1 MRQRTSIF
9 DAPGIN
15 ARPRV
20 IAPRSLA
27 VFTVVVAA
35 VFVLMVPNPT
45 LERRAIE
52 SRRGDLLT
60 VSYLANLLRTDPDD
74 PELRFALARQQLA
87 RNETDAA
94 RATLRPLLDST
105 DPRLRADSHWR
116 DWLSYR
122 EAWSRLPD
130 TSPLRPALHKAM
142 IKRLHELAAEPW
154 PEEMTVRIAADA
166 FALGER
172 QIGTGLIKALARRP
186 GASFDAGWY
195 AESARTVLDA
205 GDYRGAAALY
215 LVARQRA
222 TGLAARRQHYLA
234 ALHALQAGNLLDE
247 AIATAERELG
257 DLADDTETL
266 YAVVVLARACNR
278 PDVADRLARRMLRLS
293 LLDQL
298 RRRQLAEA
306 GLDGGLLATAGTAAA
321 APAGAPGT
329 LGLPFDERIYS
340 LAYDAFLGNRNLA
353 DAFRVADSAVRQR
366 PDDLAWRE
374 RLAKVAEWH
383 GQPRIALDQWL
394 LLARRDGRR
403 EAWEAVLRLAP
414 GLTDDEAL
422 VAALEWDARQRPL
435 DLARLSAVVDTYERL
450 GRTRD
455 ALAFL
460 QARAGGQAPAAV
472 LEALEQLAER
482 AGEIELAI
490 ATLGR
495 LEARLGPDPRR
506 AERLVALLMREGRG
520 REAFAALDRAR
531 PRAAGDDKAF
541 WRLHAELAA
550 FIEDNAA
557 ARDSLRRVVD
567 FDDATETEFTRYLDL
582 VRAADPAAA
591 GPVAERAWRRFG
603 RIDQLK
609 RVLDLYAEAG
619 READIARVLGQL
631 TPAQLREAEQDAR
644 FLAQRGRHHQLA
656 GRRAAAAADYQQALT
671 LQPEAEGV
679 REALLWMLIDGND
692 APTLRSLLARHED
705 TWAAEESLH
714 DALAAAWQ
722 ALSRPQR
729 ALDRYYTPRLRQHRD
744 DFLWMLAYADAL
756 EQNGD
761 TDRAWRLRE
770 ALLRQ
775 ERRPAQA
782 EPTPEQLD
790 QVRRLARLR
799 LARSQNPGDPAHALL
814 RELLRLDRAPDAPLS
829 PAAREL
835 VLAWFIDQGQM
846 EGVRGFLWHQ
856 YGKSLAR
863 PLWAETTAALG
874 NADPREAAR
883 LLEQWDERLPRYDR
897 VNLARLAG
905 TPAIAA
911 TAAFEAM
918 DLQRDDETSH
928 LQLTEVMLDQAD
940 RADLDLAQRQLGSI
954 DETFTGARL
963 DLALAPRLR
972 LAVELGRVSRQII
985 DRNYFSAL
993 PGLEALAIARLD
1005 WMHDD
1010 GTTRLAIGRRDS
1022 YAGYTPVLVE
1032 REQRL
1037 NRHLSLTATLGR
1049 DQPATENAALRVA
1062 GLRQQA
1068 GLGLTV
1074 RLSVRDQLNLRFDD
1088 YRYTAQNGLPIGRAR
1103 QTQLEYAHAFRTE
1116 LSDLVGSAFASSY
1129 DFEGGVDTTDAR
1141 AIEIKQRLF
1150 ATTPVD
1156 AAALAPSSFNLYG
1169 LRLSTNTRHITD
1181 YTRALRP
1188 IGSVGLLHNSVVGAG
1203 YDYSLGLAGSVLGND
1218 HFSALL
1224 REDKG
1229 GTGTYAKTRQFAL
1242 HYRYLF

>member
-9 DAPGIN
+9 DALGN
-15 ARPRV
+15 SARPRV
-20 IAPRSLA
+20 LAPRGLTL
-27 VFTVVVAA
+27 FTVVVAV

-60 VSYLANLLRTDPDD
+60 VAYLANLLRTDPDD
-74 PELRFALARQQLA
+74 PALRFALARQQLA

-94 RATLRPLLDST
+94 RATLRPLLDSP
-105 DPRLRADSHWR
+105 DPQLRADSHWR

-130 TSPLRPALHKAM
+130 GSPLRPALHKAM
-142 IKRLHELAAEPW
+142 LRRLHELAAETW
-154 PEEMTVRIAADA
+154 PEDMQVRIAADA
-166 FALGER
+166 FTLGER
-172 QIGTGLIKALARRP
+172 ALGSQAIKALARRP
-186 GASFDAGWY
+186 GTRFDAGWY
-195 AESARTVLDA
+195 AESARTLLEA
-205 GDYRGAAALY
+205 GDYRGGAELY
-215 LVARQRA
+215 LVARKRA
-222 TGLAARRQHYLA
+222 TSLQARRSHYLA
-234 ALHALQAGNLLDE
+234 ALHTLQAGNLLDE
-247 AIATAERELG
+247 AVATAERELG

-266 YAVVVLARACNR
+266 YAVVVLARACGR
-278 PDVADRLARRMLRLS
+278 PDVADRLARRMIRLS
-293 LLDQL
+293 LRDQL
-298 RRRQLAEA
+298 QRWQLAQA
-306 GLDGGLLATAGTAAA
+306 GLDGGLQPTATTA
-321 APAGAPGT
+321 PPGAPG
-329 LGLPFDERIYS
+329 LAFDERIYS

-353 DAFRVADSAVRQR
+353 DAYRVAESAVRQR

-383 GQPRIALDQWL
+383 GQPRVALDQWL
-394 LLARRDGRR
+394 VLARRDGRR
-403 EAWEAVLRLAP
+403 DAWEAVLRLAP

-422 VAALEWDARQRPL
+422 VAALEWDARRQNP
-435 DLARLSAVVDTYERL
+435 DPARLAAVVATYERL
-450 GRTRD
+450 GRVQD

-460 QARAGGQAPAAV
+460 QARAGDKAPAEV

-482 AGEIELAI
+482 AGEIDLAI

-506 AERLVALLMREGRG
+506 AERVVALLMREGRG
-520 REAFAALDRAR
+520 REAFAALERAK
-531 PRAAGDDKAF
+531 PHTAPGDKAF
-541 WRLHAELAA
+541 WRLHADLAA
-550 FIEDNAA
+550 FIEDKPAA
-557 ARDSLRRVVD
+557 QDSYRRVAD
-567 FDDATETEFTRYLDL
+567 FDDVTETEFTRYIEL
-582 VRAADPAAA
+582 VREADPTAA
-591 GPVAERAWRRFG
+591 GPVAERAWQRFG
-603 RIDQLK
+603 QTAQLK

-619 READIARVLGQL
+619 READIARVLARL
-631 TPAQLREAEQDAR
+631 TPAQRRDAEQDAR

-656 GRRAAAAADYQQALT
+656 GRRAAARADYQQALA
-671 LQPEAEGV
+671 LQPRAEGV

-692 APTLRSLLARHED
+692 APTLRNLLARHED
-705 TWAAEESLH
+705 AWAEDEALH

-729 ALDRYYTPRLRQHRD
+729 ALDRYYTPRLREHRG
-744 DFLWMLAYADAL
+744 DFLWMLGYADAL

-770 ALLRQ
+770 ALLK
-775 ERRPAQA
+775 QA
-782 EPTPEQLD
+782 
-790 QVRRLARLR
+790 
-799 LARSQNPGDPAHALL
+799 
-814 RELLRLDRAPDAPLS
+814 RLDRPADAPFS
-829 PAAREL
+829 PAARKL
-835 VLAWFIDQGQM
+835 VLAWFIDQGQI

-874 NADPREAAR
+874 SADPREAGR
-883 LLEQWDERLPRYDR
+883 LLEEWDERLPRYDR

-928 LQLTEVMLDQAD
+928 LQLTEIMLEQAD

-954 DETFTGARL
+954 DETFTGARV
-963 DLALAPRLR
+963 DIGLAPRLR

-1005 WMHDD
+1005 WQHDD

-1032 REQRL
+1032 REQRVS
-1037 NRHLSLTATLGR
+1037 RQLSLTATIGR

-1068 GLGLTV
+1068 GLGLTL
-1074 RLSVRDQLNLRFDD
+1074 RLTVRDQLNLRFDD
-1088 YRYTAQNGLPIGRAR
+1088 YRYSAQNGLPVGRAR
-1103 QTQLEYAHAFRTE
+1103 QTQLEYAHAFRSE
-1116 LSDLVGSAFASSY
+1116 LSDLIGSAFASNY
-1129 DFEGGVDTTDAR
+1129 AFEGGVDTTDAR
-1141 AIEIKQRLF
+1141 AVEIKQRLF

-1188 IGSVGLLHNSVVGAG
+1188 FGSVGLLHNSVVGAG

-1218 HFSALL
+1218 HFSAML

>member
-9 DAPGIN
+9 DALGN
-15 ARPRV
+15 SARPRV
-20 IAPRSLA
+20 LAPRGLTL
-27 VFTVVVAA
+27 FTVVVAV

-60 VSYLANLLRTDPDD
+60 VAYLANLLRTDPDD
-74 PELRFALARQQLA
+74 PALRFALARQQLA

-94 RATLRPLLDST
+94 RATLRPLLDSP
-105 DPRLRADSHWR
+105 DPQLRADSHWR

-130 TSPLRPALHKAM
+130 GSPLRPALHKAM
-142 IKRLHELAAEPW
+142 LRRLHELAAETW
-154 PEEMTVRIAADA
+154 PEDMQVRIAADA
-166 FALGER
+166 FTLGER
-172 QIGTGLIKALARRP
+172 ALGSQTIKALARRP
-186 GASFDAGWY
+186 GTRFDAGWY
-195 AESARTVLDA
+195 AESARTLLEA
-205 GDYRGAAALY
+205 GDYRGGAELY
-215 LVARQRA
+215 LVARKRA
-222 TGLAARRQHYLA
+222 TSLQARRSHYLA
-234 ALHALQAGNLLDE
+234 ALHTLQAGNLLDE
-247 AIATAERELG
+247 AVTTAERELD

-266 YAVVVLARACNR
+266 YAVVVLARACGR
-278 PDVADRLARRMLRLS
+278 PDVADRLARRMIRLS
-293 LLDQL
+293 LRDQL
-298 RRRQLAEA
+298 QRWQLAQA
-306 GLDGGLLATAGTAAA
+306 GLDASLRPTAGTASAT
-321 APAGAPGT
+321 APAGAPG
-329 LGLPFDERIYS
+329 LAFDERIYS

-353 DAFRVADSAVRQR
+353 DAYRVAESAVRQR

-383 GQPRIALDQWL
+383 GQPRVALDQWL
-394 LLARRDGRR
+394 VLARRDGRR
-403 EAWEAVLRLAP
+403 DAWEAVLRLAP

-422 VAALEWDARQRPL
+422 VAALEWDARRQTPDPTR
-435 DLARLSAVVDTYERL
+435 LAAVVATYERL
-450 GRTRD
+450 GRVQE

-460 QARAGGQAPAAV
+460 QARAGDKAPAEV

-482 AGEIELAI
+482 AGEIDLAI

-506 AERLVALLMREGRG
+506 AERVVALLMREGRG
-520 REAFAALDRAR
+520 REAFAALERAK
-531 PRAAGDDKAF
+531 PHTAPGDKAF
-541 WRLHAELAA
+541 WRLHADLAA
-550 FIEDNAA
+550 FIEDKPAA
-557 ARDSLRRVVD
+557 QDSYRRVAD
-567 FDDATETEFTRYLDL
+567 FDDVTETEFTRYLEL
-582 VRAADPAAA
+582 VREADPAAA
-591 GPVAERAWRRFG
+591 GPVAERAWQRFG
-603 RIDQLK
+603 QTAQLK

-631 TPAQLREAEQDAR
+631 TPAQRRDAEQDAR

-656 GRRAAAAADYQQALT
+656 GRRAAARADYQQALA
-671 LQPEAEGV
+671 LQPRAEGV

-692 APTLRSLLARHED
+692 APTLRNLLARHED
-705 TWAAEESLH
+705 AWAEDEALH

-729 ALDRYYTPRLRQHRD
+729 ALDRYYTPRLREHRG
-744 DFLWMLAYADAL
+744 DFLWMLGYADAL

-770 ALLRQ
+770 ALLQQARR
-775 ERRPAQA
+775 ERPADA
-782 EPTPEQLD
+782 EPTAAQLD
-790 QVRRLARLR
+790 QARRAARLR
-799 LARSQNPGDPAHALL
+799 LARSQNPGDPSHAVL
-814 RELLRLDRAPDAPLS
+814 REILRLDRPADAPFS

-835 VLAWFIDQGQM
+835 VLAWFIDQGQI

-874 NADPREAAR
+874 SADPREAGR

-928 LQLTEVMLDQAD
+928 LQLTEIMLEQAD
-940 RADLDLAQRQLGSI
+940 RADLDFAQRQLGSI
-954 DETFTGARL
+954 DESFTGARL
-963 DLALAPRLR
+963 DIGLAPRLR

-993 PGLEALAIARLD
+993 PGLEALAMARLD
-1005 WMHDD
+1005 WQHDD

-1022 YAGYTPVLVE
+1022 YASYTPVLVE
-1032 REQRL
+1032 REQRI
-1037 NRHLSLTATLGR
+1037 NRQLSVTATVGR

-1068 GLGLTV
+1068 GLGLTL
-1074 RLSVRDQLNLRFDD
+1074 RLSGRDQLNLRFDD
-1088 YRYTAQNGLPIGRAR
+1088 YRYSAQNGLPIGRAR
-1103 QTQLEYAHAFRTE
+1103 QTQLEYAHAFRSE
-1116 LSDLVGSAFASSY
+1116 LSDLIGSAFASSY
-1129 DFEGGVDTTDAR
+1129 AFEGGVDTTDPR
-1141 AIEIKQRLF
+1141 AVEIKQRLF
-1150 ATTPVD
+1150 VTTPVD
-1156 AAALAPSSFNLYG
+1156 AAALAPSSFKLYG

-1188 IGSVGLLHNSVVGAG
+1188 FGSVGLLHNSVVGAG